1 MTPLSPKEP
10 DHGEGRLP
18 PERVGRIGRPKQSR
32 AIRRLVIWY
41 RRNAAVTTLVDT
53 ASALVD
59 TASAT
64 ASVAGS
70 VAGAAGNVA
79 GNMAGA
85 ATSVAGSVLQPLV
98 FDPLRRLQGS
108 GGSLDTGAGQLPLDP
123 RQRLWVAVDGMGG
136 DHAPGPILEGCLRA
150 VQLLPLRVRF
160 VAEAAPLAVAVRAL
174 GLQDELNEA
183 IALGLID
190 LVQSGPSVGMHEE
203 ATVVRRKRD
212 ASINMAMDLV
222 KRGEATAVYSA
233 GNSGAVMAS
242 AIFRLGRL
250 AGIER
255 PAIGAL
261 FPTKDPNQ
269 QVMVLDVGANM
280 DCKPAWLHQFAL
292 LGNIYSRD
300 VLRVSRPRIGLLNIG
315 EEECKGND
323 LALKAYPLLA
333 GERRFKFAGNCE
345 GRDVLSG
352 DFDVVVCDG
361 FTGNVLLKFLE
372 SVGGVLLDVLR
383 AELPRGRRGKVGSAF
398 LRSNL
403 IRIKKRLDHAEHGG
417 ALLLGV
423 DGICVIGH
431 GSSKALSVVS
441 ALRLTHSAAS
451 HGVMDNLHALGAEVA
466 GQGGDGSAARR
477 EASEGATATCG

>member
-1 MTPLSPKEP
+1 MLVP
-10 DHGEGRLP
+10 DRGKGSR
-18 PERVGRIGRPKQSR
+18 GKQSR

-79 GNMAGA
+79 GNVAGA
-85 ATSVAGSVLQPLV
+85 ATSVAGSMLQPLV
-98 FDPLRRLQGS
+98 LDPLRRLQQ
-108 GGSLDTGAGQLPLDP
+108 GGSLQGGGLLLGGSSDGPIDD

-150 VQLLPLRVRF
+150 VSLLPLRVRF
-160 VAEAAPLAVAVRAL
+160 VAESGPLQAAVAAM
-174 GLQDELNEA
+174 GLQDELQAA
-183 IALGLID
+183 IGRGLIQ
-190 LVQSGPSVGMHEE
+190 LVPSGPSVGMNEE

-233 GNSGAVMAS
+233 GNSGAVMAA

-261 FPTKDPNQ
+261 FPTKDPDR
-269 QVMVLDVGANM
+269 QVLVLDVGANM
-280 DCKPAWLHQFAL
+280 DSKPAWLHQFAL

-300 VLRVSRPRIGLLNIG
+300 VLQVSRPRIGLLNIG

-323 LALKAYPLLA
+323 LAQRTYPLLA
-333 GERRFKFAGNCE
+333 AESRFLFAGNCE

-423 DGICVIGH
+423 DGVCVIGH

-441 ALRLTHSAAS
+441 ALRLAHAAAS
-451 HGVMDNLHALGAEVA
+451 HGVMDDLHALEANPNASGA
-466 GQGGDGSAARR
+466 
-477 EASEGATATCG
+477 ATASTCG

>member
-1 MTPLSPKEP
+1 LTPLPPKDP
-10 DHGEGRLP
+10 DGTRRTSRTGGGRA
-18 PERVGRIGRPKQSR
+18 GRPKPNR

-41 RRNAAVTTLVDT
+41 RRNAAVTTLVGT
-53 ASALVD
+53 ASA
-59 TASAT
+59 
-64 ASVAGS
+64 AGS
-70 VAGAAGNVA
+70 AAGSVA

-85 ATSVAGSVLQPLV
+85 ATTVAGQMLQPLV
-98 FDPLRRLQGS
+98 FDPLRRLQG
-108 GGSLDTGAGQLPLDP
+108 GGGGDQPIDD

-136 DHAPGPILEGCLRA
+136 DHAPGAILEGCLRA
-150 VQLLPLRVRF
+150 LDLLPVRIRF
-160 VAEAAPLAVAVRAL
+160 VAEPEPLRQAVAAL
-174 GLQDELNEA
+174 ELQESLDGAVARGLLQ
-183 IALGLID
+183 I
-190 LVQSGPSVGMHEE
+190 VPSGASVGMNDE
-203 ATVVRRKRD
+203 ATAVRRKRD
-212 ASINMAMDLV
+212 ASINKAMDLV
-222 KRGEATAVYSA
+222 KSGEATAVYSA

-250 AGIER
+250 AGIDR

-261 FPTKDPNQ
+261 FPTKDPEQ
-269 QVMVLDVGANM
+269 QVLVLDVGGNT

-300 VLRVSRPRIGLLNIG
+300 VLQVRRPRIGLLNIG

-323 LALKAYPLLA
+323 LALRTYPLLA
-333 GERRFKFAGNCE
+333 GDGRFVFAGNCE

-398 LRSNL
+398 LMSNL
-403 IRIKKRLDHAEHGG
+403 RRIKKRLDHAEHGG

-423 DGICVIGH
+423 NGICVIGH

-441 ALRLTHSAAS
+441 ALRLAHSAAS
-451 HGVMDNLHALGAEVA
+451 HGVMDDLHALGGPPGRQPAVV
-466 GQGGDGSAARR
+466 D
-477 EASEGATATCG
+477 